1 MEEIEMKNTNLD
13 MPFFPQEI
21 GTEVAPCVRDW
32 LVSPSPPQSRKQ
44 ELGGTFRPSLHPSLL
59 PFKSVLELELNQPG
73 TTNYAIYLSLRRAV
87 HNTLPTHRLKEQ
99 EILFFFNLVT
109 QILRDAA
116 RQNLPEAMI
125 DSYLFAGHSCPQWM
139 SDDLHT
145 LMCQL
150 KPMALYVLAKADKN
164 AAHYAL
170 LCEDLIPHFT
180 PSLAAEFF
188 ALRPMGIEMP
198 KIPELPVIPAS
209 ADGESQA
216 AAAKGKKKKMSLFYS
231 PDVER
236 TWVRHLQV
244 FFSDEL
250 GTPIDSSLRQPVL
263 YCLICFMKEWQKHG
277 LIARISI
284 APCLRL
290 MQKCGFTFDADE
302 KAIGNVLGRMLK
314 AKPTK
319 KNFQMMTDAN
329 NRVTIFVHGMMQK

>member
-1 MEEIEMKNTNLD
+1 MKNTNLD

-21 GTEVAPCVRDW
+21 GTQVAPCIRDW

-44 ELGGTFRPSLHPSLL
+44 DLGGTFRPSLHPSEL

-87 HNTLPTHRLKEQ
+87 HNTLPTHTLKEK

-116 RQNLPEAMI
+116 RQNLPEVMI
-125 DSYLFAGHSCPQWM
+125 NSYLFAGHECPSWM
-139 SDDLHT
+139 SEDLHE
-145 LMCQL
+145 LLCQL
-150 KPMALYVLAKADKN
+150 KPMVLYVMAKADQQ
-164 AAHYAL
+164 AAHFEL
-170 LCEDLIPHFT
+170 LCEDLVKHFS
-180 PSLAAEFF
+180 PSLAAGFF
-188 ALRPMGIEMP
+188 AQRPMGLEMP
-198 KIPELPVIPAS
+198 KIPELPVLPAS
-209 ADGESQA
+209 EDGRETSA
-216 AAAKGKKKKMSLFYS
+216 ARGKRKMSLFYS
-231 PDVER
+231 PDVEC
-236 TWVRHLQV
+236 TWVKHLQL

-250 GTPIDSSLRQPVL
+250 GTPIDSSLKQPVL
-263 YCLICFMKEWQKHG
+263 YCMICFMKEWQKHG
-277 LIARISI
+277 LIARISL